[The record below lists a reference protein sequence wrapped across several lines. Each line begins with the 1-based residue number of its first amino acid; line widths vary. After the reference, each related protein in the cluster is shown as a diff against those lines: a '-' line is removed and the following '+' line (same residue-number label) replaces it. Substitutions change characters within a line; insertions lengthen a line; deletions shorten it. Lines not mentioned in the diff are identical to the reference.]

1 MLTFEFNIYIGT
13 LIFFFIFQIFRFP
26 RTRSVRFFANFRGKF
41 GYRRREGTRSV
52 PFEGNLLAP
61 KARRNA
67 KRPVWGEIWAP
78 KTRSVPL
85 EGKFWDVPSRP
96 FFRRPVLALKKK
108 HYQETILKSYDRLI
122 IGRSS
127 KERLVTSDF
136 SEKNA
141 TGKILKYVFSLRFA
155 KVKGSFRTER
165 TSKSRRDFVKKK
177 GLELLVSS

>member
-1 MLTFEFNIYIGT
+1 M
-13 LIFFFIFQIFRFP
+13 
-26 RTRSVRFFANFRGKF
+26 
-41 GYRRREGTRSV
+41 
-52 PFEGNLLAP
+52 
-61 KARRNA
+61 
-67 KRPVWGEIWAP
+67 
-78 KTRSVPL
+78 
-85 EGKFWDVPSRP
+85 
-96 FFRRPVLALKKK
+96 RRPVPSFFPPSRFGIEKKK

-136 SEKNA
+136 SEENA